1 MYTPPGRP
9 TLASQKGEF
18 GLVKVCRSA
27 LLPLKPPP
35 VAGITWTTMVSL
47 VAVLTGDVAVMA
59 KKMLVRYVGQ
69 MFSISN
75 S

>member
-1 MYTPPGRP
+1 LTSH
-9 TLASQKGEF
+9 TGEF
-18 GLVKVCRSA
+18 GSVKVRRSA

-47 VAVLTGDVAVMA
+47 VGVLTGDVAVMA

-69 MFSISN
+69 MFSISI

>member
-1 MYTPPGRP
+1 MT
-9 TLASQKGEF
+9 SQTGEF
-18 GLVKVCRSA
+18 GSVKVRRSV
-27 LLPLKPPP
+27 LLPLNPPP

-47 VAVLTGDVAVMA
+47 VGVLTGDVAVMA

-69 MFSISN
+69 MFSIST